1 MRSAMLCLLTLAT
14 YGMTM
19 GRAESLL
26 FSCETTKGRMLWGA
40 LGWPCVGGGEITK
53 QPMKVLV
60 AAPGRTGTS
69 TIRDAL
75 KIMGYRGIHGTDM
88 FADKMI
94 ANNFPLWNTDIIMEH
109 MSDTGYNASMDLMAG
124 SMWREYLEKS
134 PDTKFIIAKRSSLD
148 KWWASHIRLWDW
160 FLPAMC
166 NFPFMY
172 FDSVGALVFRITQ
185 RASHQLFPGV
195 DVPERCYG
203 WTPKGDVNSKSPRD
217 WLPTSWKLKDPALQ
231 KECLVGLARFYET
244 VENTVPKDRQL
255 VYRVTDGWGPLCKF
269 LEVDDC
275 PSDRGVD
282 MPWVNKG
289 VNVQMYYIAMLVI
302 RGIMLCI
309 TLLLSYLL
317 LRAVR
322 KCTGAEKPKV
332 E

>member
-1 MRSAMLCLLTLAT
+1 MLCVLTLAA
-14 YGMTM
+14 YGTTM
-19 GRAESLL
+19 GSAESMLM
-26 FSCETTKGRMLWGA
+26 SCESTKGKMLWGA
-40 LGWPCVGGGEITK
+40 LGWPCVDAGEITK

-75 KIMGYRGIHGTDM
+75 KILGYRGIHGTDM
-88 FADKMI
+88 FADKVI
-94 ANNFPLWNTDIIMEH
+94 SYNYPLWNTDIIMERIA
-109 MSDTGYNASMDLMAG
+109 DLGYNASMDLMAG
-124 SMWREYLEKS
+124 GMWREYLEKN

-160 FLPAMC
+160 FQPAMC

-172 FDSVGALVFRITQ
+172 FDNVGGLVFRINQ
-185 RASHQLFPGV
+185 RVSHQLFPGV

-203 WTPKGDVNSKSPRD
+203 WTPKGDVNSKSPQD
-217 WLPTSWKLKDPALQ
+217 WSPTSWKLKDPALQ
-231 KECLVGLARFYET
+231 KECLVGLARYYET

-255 VYRVTDGWGPLCKF
+255 VYRVTDGWEPLCKF
-269 LEVDDC
+269 LEIDDC

-289 VNVQMYYIAMLVI
+289 VNVKIYYIAMNVV
-302 RGIMLCI
+302 RGVLLCV

-317 LRAVR
+317 VRVLR
-322 KCTGAEKPKV
+322 KCAGAEKPKV